1 MVTFRT
7 STYAVSPLTFVAMM
21 PSLKQVAKV
30 ATTIK
35 LSVIFFALVLIVPGG
50 KLLAQNPG
58 NGQIQLTGHVGAF
71 ADTLWAGIIDA
82 EKGSYVGSLVRIN
95 KGTFTIKAPLAD
107 PGLYVLMVGDPNN
120 TNNITYYNVF
130 LEAGIAELNLN
141 EKSRDFDPV
150 KGASLFAWKALVEQ
164 FGPDFDTLSMLNK
177 MRESAG
183 TYGYNNDSILRSRQV
198 IADRVATK
206 VPAYLQT
213 FNETAVAPFLLNLV
227 WPLNYPV
234 AQVQQWIQQIK
245 PAAMQ
250 NQYGFSI
257 NEIVSTEMT
266 LGYGQV
272 APVFVQNDPDNKPIS
287 LESFRGKYVLI
298 DFWASWCGPCRMEN
312 PNVVKAFEKYKS
324 KNFTVFGVSL
334 DKDKN
339 KWLQAIAA
347 DNLNWPQVSDLAY
360 WNNAV
365 ARLYK
370 VQSIPQNF
378 LLDPEGRIIGKN
390 LRGQDLEDFLAKT
403 LGNN

>member
-1 MVTFRT
+1 
-7 STYAVSPLTFVAMM
+7 MM
-21 PSLKQVAKV
+21 PLLKQAAKV
-30 ATTIK
+30 ATPIK
-35 LSVIFFALVLIVPGG
+35 LSALFFMLLLIMAAPP
-50 KLLAQNPG
+50 LNAQTATK
-58 NGQIQLTGHVGAF
+58 GQVQLTGHVGAF
-71 ADTLWAGIIDA
+71 ADTLWAGLIDT
-82 EKGSYVGSLVRIN
+82 EKGSYLGALTRIQQ
-95 KGTFTIKAPLAD
+95 GQFTIKAVLEN
-107 PGLYVLMVGDPNN
+107 PGLYVLMIGNPNN
-120 TNNITYYNVF
+120 SGNTSYYNIF
-130 LEAGIAELNLN
+130 LEPGIAELNLTV
-141 EKSRDFDPV
+141 KGRDYEPV
-150 KGASLFAWKALVEQ
+150 KGASLFAWNALVNQ
-164 FGPDFDTLSMLNK
+164 FGADFDTLSMLNK

-183 TYGYNNDSILRSRQV
+183 TYGYNNDSILLSRQA
-198 IADRVATK
+198 IAYRVAAK
-206 VPAYLQT
+206 IPSYLQM

-234 AQVQQWIQQIK
+234 AQVQQWIQQIQ

-250 NQYGFSI
+250 NQYGYTI
-257 NEIVSTEMT
+257 QELVSNEMT

-312 PNVVKAFEKYKS
+312 PNVVKAYEKYKH

-339 KWLQAIAA
+339 KWIQAIAA
-347 DNLNWPQVSDLAY
+347 DNLQWPQVSDLGY
-360 WNNAV
+360 WNNAA

-390 LRGQDLEDFLAKT
+390 LRGKDLEDFLAKT